1 MPFATISNRFRQF
14 VYNSENN
21 SDYLFVRFQEE
32 KKRSKD
38 YNQSQ
43 IGLLSVVVAGA
54 IGLPV
59 VLSLPDNPNK
69 SFAVGGSVLILE
81 VLFLMI
87 WVKGSKLIDAYKCKK
102 GEALE
107 FGKYS
112 IEKNPKLVPCVRP
125 VYGCAND
132 FKNQGLLN
140 QSYLSFESGSDV
152 KVYDPETMKEADEDH
167 NLEDSGDGFDHKV
180 SNDVLPDDLPSY
192 EDYNLKP
199 YDPDA
204 EEDKEEE
211 EEETDDEASDKPE
224 GETSDDDSSDSS
236 SDDEN
241 SKEKTSSSALAKSA
255 VSVHLNKSN
264 VGSHISI
271 DDQNLKEQNEQNNNS
286 PQTNDQP
293 KSAESD
299 RKGWWKP
306 LFGKK
311 KKPKAVEDDKEET
324 AEERESS
331 QSESEA
337 DTGPKRCLTPHG
349 GSASESDD
357 SSEESDRN

>member
-1 MPFATISNRFRQF
+1 M
-14 VYNSENN
+14 
-21 SDYLFVRFQEE
+21 
-32 KKRSKD
+32 
-38 YNQSQ
+38 
-43 IGLLSVVVAGA
+43 
-54 IGLPV
+54 
-59 VLSLPDNPNK
+59 
-69 SFAVGGSVLILE
+69 
-81 VLFLMI
+81 
-87 WVKGSKLIDAYKCKK
+87 
-102 GEALE
+102 E

-112 IEKNPKLVPCVRP
+112 IEKNPRLVPCVRP

-132 FKNQGLLN
+132 FKNQGLPN

-152 KVYDPETMKEADEDH
+152 KDYDPESVKEAEDD

-180 SNDVLPDDLPSY
+180 SNDILPDDLRSY

-211 EEETDDEASDKPE
+211 EEETDDEAGDKPE

-271 DDQNLKEQNEQNNNS
+271 EGQNLKEQNEQNNNS
-286 PQTNDQP
+286 PQTNDRP
-293 KSAESD
+293 KSAESNH
-299 RKGWWKP
+299 KGWWKP

-311 KKPKAVEDDKEET
+311 EKPKAVEDEKET
-324 AEERESS
+324 AEESESS
-331 QSESEA
+331 ESGSEA

-349 GSASESDD
+349 GSASECDSD